1 VSGFADHFS
10 SQSTAYARHRPSY
23 PDALLDLVAEACE
36 RRELAWDVG
45 TGSGQAALGLA
56 ARFGQVRA
64 TDPSA
69 DQLRHAPPHPR
80 ISWRVGAEDAS
91 GLEACS
97 VDLVTAAQAAHWFD
111 ADRFHAEA
119 SRVLRPGGVLAIWGY
134 GLPRVDPA
142 VDALLWDFYDRVL
155 GTWWPPERRHI
166 DNAYRELPFPWDEEP
181 DPGLEMTARHTGL
194 DFLGFLESWSAL
206 ARCRQATTSDPLA
219 TFSLELTR
227 LWAPEEPREV
237 RWPLFLRRGRK
248 PA

>member
-1 VSGFADHFS
+1 VSRFADHFS
-10 SQSTAYARHRPSY
+10 AQSAAYAQHRPGY
-23 PDALLDLVAEACE
+23 PDTLFELLANACQG
-36 RRELAWDVG
+36 RGLAWDVG
-45 TGSGQAALGLA
+45 TGNGQAALGLV
-56 ARFGQVRA
+56 ARFDHVHA

-80 ISWRVGAEDAS
+80 ITWRVGAEDGS
-91 GLEACS
+91 GLPAGS

-111 ADRFHAEA
+111 AGRFHTEA
-119 SRVLRPGGVLAIWGY
+119 ARVLRPGGVLAIWGY

-155 GTWWPPERRHI
+155 GAWWPPERHHI
-166 DNAYRELPFPWDEEP
+166 DSAYRELPFPWKEEP
-181 DPGLEMTARHTGL
+181 DPGFEMTARRTGTE
-194 DFLGFLESWSAL
+194 FLGFLETWSAL
-206 ARCRQATTSDPLA
+206 ARCRQATLSDPLA

-227 LWAPEEPREV
+227 LWPPEEPREV